1 MYVEH
6 PFSAVY
12 DEYSEIFILGS
23 FPSVKSRENSFFY
36 GHSQNRFWKVIAAIF
51 GDNEPKTIP
60 DKKNLLLRNHIALWD
75 VIKSCEIKG
84 SSDNS
89 ITHVTPNDL
98 SPILN
103 KAQIQKIIVNGKTAE
118 KYYKKYIEPQI
129 HRTAIYLPST
139 SSANASWSLE
149 RLVSVWGK
157 FIRANY
163 LTKS

>member
-6 PFSAVY
+6 PFPAVY
-12 DEYSEIFILGS
+12 DEYSEILILGS

-51 GDNEPKTIP
+51 GDNVPKTIL
-60 DKKNLLLRNHIALWD
+60 DKRNLLLKNHIALWD

-84 SSDNS
+84 SYDNS

-103 KAQIQKIIVNGKTAE
+103 KTQIHKIIVNGKIAE

-129 HRTAIYLPST
+129 HRIAIYLPST
-139 SSANASWSLE
+139 SSANASWNLE
-149 RLVSVWGK
+149 RLVSVWWN
-157 FIRANY
+157 FIK
-163 LTKS
+163 T